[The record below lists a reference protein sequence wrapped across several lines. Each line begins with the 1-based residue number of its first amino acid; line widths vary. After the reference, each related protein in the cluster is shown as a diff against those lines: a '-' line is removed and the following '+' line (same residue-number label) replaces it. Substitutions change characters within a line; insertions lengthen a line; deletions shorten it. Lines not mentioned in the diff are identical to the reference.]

1 MQFQVLSHAGLL
13 LESDPTSN
21 ALDCERLLFDPWLIG
36 SCYWRSWWNLPEPS
50 VSLLATI
57 KPTAIYLTH
66 LHWDHFHGPSLR
78 LFDRK
83 TPIYVPKINHRRMV
97 EDLNWLGFHNV
108 TEIAHGTTVAIGAK
122 LSLHS
127 FQFGPSNDS
136 AAIVTDSK
144 QVLFNLN
151 DCKLFG
157 LALKELTH
165 RFGAP
170 DFLLR
175 SHSSASAVPYCIED
189 YQRLPSPRPASEY
202 AEEFITVAKSLR
214 AKYAIPFASNHCFVH
229 PETIEFN
236 HTAATPQLLLDT
248 AKKMAANPGGNQGH
262 GTGTES
268 SPESS
273 IGLSDRIKIMPPGS
287 RFDNNGG
294 FQIQEFDYSDV
305 AGYVDYIRRVHADK
319 FQATQKQE
327 NESYFDRTAFD
338 NYFVP
343 YQKSTGLFQRHDR
356 IGFAVRNGDGS
367 TARVKLSSRGIESY
381 QALDE
386 VDFEIECHA
395 RIINDC
401 TQIRMFSTW
410 GASKR
415 LKIRLREDAALPK
428 VGKLLTLL
436 DAHEHHLLPLH
447 SNLSLRSLGVRT
459 RRWREAAEAAR
470 LVWYKLSR
478 GKIPSPIE
486 LYRGE

>member
-13 LESDPTSN
+13 LESDPVTN
-21 ALDCERLLFDPWLIG
+21 AIASERLLFDPWLIG

-50 VSLLATI
+50 AALLATI

-108 TEIAHGTTVAIGAK
+108 IEIAHGTTVAIGAK
-122 LSLHS
+122 LKLHS

-136 AAIVTDSK
+136 AAIVTDGK

-175 SHSSASAVPYCIED
+175 SHSSASAVPYCVEN

-229 PETIEFN
+229 PETIGFN

-248 AKKMAANPGGNQGH
+248 AKKMQTNTLGNQG
-262 GTGTES
+262 S
-268 SPESS
+268 A
-273 IGLSDRIKIMPPGS
+273 LLDCIKVMPPGS
-287 RFDNNGG
+287 RFDNING

-305 AGYVDYIRRVHADK
+305 AGYVDYIRRVYADK
-319 FQATQKQE
+319 FQATQIQE
-327 NESYFDRTAFD
+327 DESHFDRAAFD
-338 NYFVP
+338 NYFLR
-343 YQKSTGLFQRHDR
+343 YQKSTGLFQRHDHV
-356 IGFAVRNGDGS
+356 GFAVKNGDGS
-367 TARVKLSSRGIESY
+367 IERVKLSSHGIENY
-381 QALDE
+381 RALDE

-415 LKIRLREDAALPK
+415 LKIRLREDAALAK
-428 VGKLLTLL
+428 VGKFLTLL
-436 DAHEHHLLPLH
+436 DAHEHHLLPLR
-447 SNLSLRSLGVRT
+447 SNLSLRSLGVRA

-470 LVWYKLSR
+470 LVWYKLTR

>member
-13 LESDPTSN
+13 LESDPSAGTQ
-21 ALDCERLLFDPWLIG
+21 ACERLLFDPWLIG

-50 VSLLATI
+50 ASLLATI

-78 LFDRK
+78 LFDRN

-108 TEIAHGTTVAIGAK
+108 IEIAHGTTVAIGSK
-122 LSLHS
+122 LKLHS

-136 AAIVTDSK
+136 AAIVTDGK

-170 DFLLR
+170 DFMLR
-175 SHSSASAVPYCIED
+175 SHSSATSIPYCIED

-202 AEEFITVAKSLR
+202 AEEFFTVAKTLR
-214 AKYAIPFASNHCFVH
+214 AKHAIPFASNHCFVH
-229 PETIEFN
+229 SETMRFN
-236 HTAATPQLLLDT
+236 HTAATPQLLLDKAKEMT
-248 AKKMAANPGGNQGH
+248 ALGSPSQAAAQ
-262 GTGTES
+262 S
-268 SPESS
+268 QSP
-273 IGLSDRIKIMPPGS
+273 LDCLKIMPPGS
-287 RFDNNGG
+287 RFDNTNG
-294 FQIQEFDYSDV
+294 FQIQEFDYSDIP
-305 AGYVDYIRRVHADK
+305 GYVDYIRRTHADK
-319 FQATQKQE
+319 FEATQKLE
-327 NESYFDRTAFD
+327 DESHFDRAAFDSYFSQ
-338 NYFVP
+338 
-343 YQKSTGLFQRHDR
+343 YQKSAGIYQRNDH
-356 IGFAVRNGDGS
+356 IGFAVKNGDGS
-367 TARVKLSSRGIESY
+367 IERVKFSSRGIENY
-381 QALDE
+381 RALEE

-401 TQIRMFSTW
+401 TNIRMFSTW

-415 LKIRLREDAALPK
+415 LKIRLREDAALSK

-436 DAHEHHLLPLH
+436 DAHEHHLIPLY
-447 SNLSLRSLGVRT
+447 SNLSLRSLGVRA
-459 RRWREAAEAAR
+459 RRWREAAEAGR
-470 LVWYKLSR
+470 MVWYKFTR
-478 GKIPSPIE
+478 GSIPSPIE
-486 LYRGE
+486 LYSE